1 MPNPFS
7 RPNPTNEFNIY
18 QREGDAQQVDWKQ
31 ISEDVTTTVTDIE
44 KDRATRKAEIL
55 KNFQDQQVTLKS
67 LANKYDTRTLQQAVM
82 KGTNNISLGL
92 TAMYNEVKAGRLKP
106 SEFAL
111 NQHNVQEGFT
121 AIKSYADNFDPK
133 FKEMTLRSQVQED
146 GQPINSELERSDA
159 ETLLSFNN
167 LNNKG
172 FAADENGNVNIVTYK
187 PDGSIDESQTRP
199 VSVLHALLY
208 QKTDNMKLTPILE
221 GINSDLGSL
230 SLQAVSDAN
239 LGSGMRSLTTQEI
252 SRAET
257 QFAQDLG
264 DENNTEMKEL
274 LDLKVDQV
282 IFSDEAA
289 SIFATSFM
297 GYKSDVDGTESKKW
311 LADPKN
317 KGKSNPYILREFNNN
332 SGIFQSFPTPDQM
345 IEIKKGA
352 RRTILGSFTTSV
364 AEKAERT
371 NNKNRQIN
379 WSNAGG
385 TTTPEDSI
393 IYDAL
398 NKNFYA
404 TDPNSITEATRNLTQ
419 LINNNTNPEDEQ
431 LEIEFLPGTGLN
443 NGIFEE
449 GDGWVVFRPGYT
461 DTDGNKVPAEKID
474 FYTNPSQLSN
484 YAFTQQTGKENLTQ
498 YTREERISNKG
509 KKIQRSI
516 AQIMKEDGVNA
527 AEAAKTFKAENNI

>member
-55 KNFQDQQVTLKS
+55 KNFQDQQETLKT

-92 TAMYNEVKAGRLKP
+92 TAMYNEVKAGRMKP
-106 SEFAL
+106 SEFSL
-111 NQHNVQEGFT
+111 NQHNVKEGFT

-133 FKEMTLRSQVQED
+133 FKEMTLRSQVQAD

-172 FAADENGNVNIVTYK
+172 FSSDENGNVNIVTYN

-199 VSVLHALLY
+199 VSVLNALLY
-208 QKTDNMKLTPILE
+208 QKTDNMKLTPILA
-221 GINSDLGSL
+221 GINKDLGSL
-230 SLQAVSDAN
+230 SLQAVSDAS
-239 LGSGMRSLTTQEI
+239 LGSGMRSLSTQEI

-264 DENNTEMKEL
+264 NENNAKMKEL
-274 LDLKVDQV
+274 LDLKVEQV

-297 GYKSDVDGTESKKW
+297 GYKSDMDGTESKKW

-317 KGKSNPYILREFNNN
+317 KGKANPYVLREFNNN
-332 SGIFQSFPTPDQM
+332 SGLFQSFPTPDQM

-352 RRTILGSFTTSV
+352 RRTILGSFTTAV

-379 WSNAGG
+379 WSNG
-385 TTTPEDSI
+385 TTTTPDDSI
-393 IYDAL
+393 IYEAL
-398 NKNFYA
+398 NNNFYA
-404 TDPNSITEATRNLTQ
+404 IDENTTDQTLIDKATRNLTQ
-419 LINNNTNPEDEQ
+419 LINNNTNPADEQ
-431 LEIEFLPGTGLN
+431 LIIEFQGKNSYPIGN
-443 NGIFEE
+443 NKEN
-449 GDGWVVFRPGYT
+449 GWNIFRPGYT
-461 DTDGNKVPAEKID
+461 DTAGNKVPNEKVG
-474 FYTNPSQLSN
+474 FYTDPSQLSN
-484 YAFTQQTGKENLTQ
+484 YAYTETTGKETLTQ
-498 YTREERISNKG
+498 YRKEEGI
-509 KKIQRSI
+509 
-516 AQIMKEDGVNA
+516 
-527 AEAAKTFKAENNI
+527 FKAGTKAP